1 MSGPVD
7 YSLCCQTV
15 TAYRRTEEG
24 IQRTVI
30 PGCYLQWQEELDEDG
45 IRIRDENKFLLI
57 QPGEKQLVFPGDR
70 VLPGV
75 GPEIQM
81 EEWESFAPS
90 GIRGLVIVEYATA
103 FRWEGVFCHTEAGR
117 K

>member
-15 TAYRRTEEG
+15 TVYRRTEEG

-45 IRIRDENKFLLI
+45 IRIRDEHKFLLI
-57 QPGEKQLVFPGDR
+57 QPGENPIYPGDR
-70 VLPGV
+70 IFDGE
-75 GPEIQM
+75 GPILTVQD
-81 EEWESFAPS
+81 
-90 GIRGLVIVEYATA
+90 
-103 FRWEGVFCHTEAGR
+103 WEGFLPVRVPGLSETAYAQPWYWQDKLCHWEAGR